1 MRADAALAL
10 RFAIPS
16 LNRHLRILFAMNASR
31 LFTALPLIGAL
42 ALAACNDTANGTGE
56 ETGALS
62 GEPVAAVPAPEG
74 TSWTE
79 TVQVTDEDG
88 YLLGNPDAP
97 IKVVE
102 YASLTCGACAAFAQN
117 GADRLKEDYVSTGRV
132 SFELRNLV
140 RGPDD
145 LILARLAR
153 CGTTEA
159 FHPLSDQVWKN
170 FEAVVAPVYQRQEAF
185 GQALSGPENRRM
197 VDAAEV
203 AGYYDFFAQRGVSE
217 DQARACLAD
226 FSSLETIAQ
235 NSQQQADELGV
246 TGTPTFFVNGQRI
259 EGITFADLEPVLQ
272 EAGAR

>member
-1 MRADAALAL
+1 
-10 RFAIPS
+10 
-16 LNRHLRILFAMNASR
+16 MNATR
-31 LFTALPLIGAL
+31 FLATLPLIGAL
-42 ALAACNDTANGTGE
+42 ALAACNDTAEENG
-56 ETGALS
+56 AIS
-62 GEPVAAVPAPEG
+62 GEPVAEVPAPEG

-79 TVQVTDEDG
+79 TVQVTDADG
-88 YLLGNPDAP
+88 YLMGNPDAP
-97 IKVVE
+97 IKVIE

-117 GADRLKEDYVSTGRV
+117 GADQLKEEYVSTGRV

-153 CGTTEA
+153 CGSTEA

-170 FEAVVAPVYQRQEAF
+170 FEAVVTPVYQRQEAF

-203 AGYYDFFAQRGVSE
+203 AGYYDFFGQRGVSE

-226 FSSLETIAQ
+226 FSSLETLAQ
-235 NSQQQADELGV
+235 NSQEQAAELGV
-246 TGTPTFFVNGQRI
+246 TGTPTFFVNGQQI
-259 EGITFADLEPVLQ
+259 DGTQWSDLEPALQ
-272 EAGAR
+272 AAGAR